1 MYTLEMPEL
10 EFIPLSINQQI
21 SATSN
26 IRLNQPSV
34 ASNSNS
40 ATSINRGGNISMDLR
55 GNEAVS
61 VGSVA
66 SGSGS
71 IINADDSA
79 LDVNSTKTSASRPT
93 SPEVT
98 NPANTTAGSTTTTTS
113 TVKSNFRSW
122 FSSSNP
128 NKQQQ
133 QLQQQNTGIS
143 TSATSGSGN
152 FGMDSNCITSS
163 QSVNINATN
172 NTTSTTTTTSGTT
185 TTTINKNSLNSELQ
199 SLQDNNQGS
208 FLTTALNTITLYPV
222 PNPTP
227 LIFS

>member
-1 MYTLEMPEL
+1 MPEL

-40 ATSINRGGNISMDLR
+40 ATSINRGGNVSMDLR
-55 GNEAVS
+55 GTEAVS

-79 LDVNSTKTSASRPT
+79 LDVNSTKTTTSRPT
-93 SPEVT
+93 SPEI
-98 NPANTTAGSTTTTTS
+98 TATPNATATTS

-122 FSSSNP
+122 FSSNNP
-128 NKQQQ
+128 SKQ

-163 QSVNINATN
+163 LSVNINATN
-172 NTTSTTTTTSGTT
+172 NTTSTTTTSGTT

-208 FLTTALNTITLYPV
+208 FLTTA
-222 PNPTP
+222 
-227 LIFS
+227 